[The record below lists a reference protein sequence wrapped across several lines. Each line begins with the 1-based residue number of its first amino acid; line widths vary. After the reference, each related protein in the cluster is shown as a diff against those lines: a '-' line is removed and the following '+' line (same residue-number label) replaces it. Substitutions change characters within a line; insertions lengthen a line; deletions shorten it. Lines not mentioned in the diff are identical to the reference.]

1 MSDPD
6 FSIQRESMV
15 HRQIQ
20 RRGIFTPRV
29 LEAFCCIPRHRFVP
43 REDWAYAYDD
53 CPLPIG
59 LGQTI
64 SQPYIVA
71 LMTDLL
77 KLRGDETVL
86 EIGTGSGYQAAL
98 LSLLAQQVYTVE
110 RHAVLAQEAAR
121 RLTAAGI
128 NNVTVLTGDGSGGFP
143 EYAPFQG
150 ILVTAAAPRVP
161 EPLLEQ
167 LDVGGRLIIPVGSRS
182 GQDLV
187 IAQKSPAGCRLRSV
201 SPVAFVPLRG
211 EYGWKENEW
220 QSYGE

>member
-6 FSIQRESMV
+6 FSTQRETMV

-29 LEAFCCIPRHRFVP
+29 LQAFSRIPRHRFVP

-77 KLRGDETVL
+77 LLNGDETVL
-86 EIGTGSGYQAAL
+86 EVGTGSGYQAAI
-98 LSLLAQQVYTVE
+98 LSLLARQVHTVE
-110 RHAVLAQEAAR
+110 RHPELAERARKVLEE
-121 RLTAAGI
+121 LGLH
-128 NNVTVLTGDGSGGFP
+128 NVTVHCGDGSLGWP
-143 EYAPFQG
+143 EAAPYQG
-150 ILVTAAAPRVP
+150 IIVTAAAPDVP
-161 EPLLEQ
+161 LPLLEQ
-167 LDVGGRLIIPVGSRS
+167 LADGGRLVLPVGSPGFQELQAWQREGDVWNYRS
-182 GQDLV
+182 IL
-187 IAQKSPAGCRLRSV
+187 S
-201 SPVAFVPLRG
+201 VAFVLLRG
-211 EYGWKENEW
+211 EYGWKENDTD
-220 QSYGE
+220 